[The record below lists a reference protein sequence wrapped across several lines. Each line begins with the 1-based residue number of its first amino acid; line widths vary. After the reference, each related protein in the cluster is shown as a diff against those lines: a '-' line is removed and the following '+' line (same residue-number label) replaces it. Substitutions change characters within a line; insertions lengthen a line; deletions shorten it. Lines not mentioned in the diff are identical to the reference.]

1 MGHGS
6 MGVAILA
13 LSAQGQNPSEIS
25 KNLRVSRQTVY
36 RTLERGTATA
46 PKRMR
51 TKPGRPTE
59 TVEAVKIAINEKNA
73 KATVRGLAREF
84 NMPRTTMRRL
94 VKDDLGL
101 KSFKRT
107 PRHALK
113 STDKEKRVAGAKKC
127 LNQLKKKPKE
137 VVILHLD
144 ETPFSLGEMVT
155 MDTGF
160 YIAEACGDADD
171 TTVHYGKERHFA
183 NLQVI
188 AVVGSDGQ
196 KCDLI
201 FLEDGQR
208 LNSFTYVE
216 FLRRKVFPWA
226 RATYGESWWLQHDG
240 ASCHTSKFTQQFLR
254 TEAPG
259 FFPKEA
265 WPPHSPDAAP
275 MDYAIFGRLKSS
287 L

>member
-1 MGHGS
+1 MANREEKR
-6 MGVAILA
+6 VAILA

-113 STDKEKRVAGAKKC
+113 STDKEKRVAGAKK
-127 LNQLKKKPKE
+127 

-216 FLRRKVFPWA
+216 FFEK
-226 RATYGESWWLQHDG
+226 
-240 ASCHTSKFTQQFLR
+240 
-254 TEAPG
+254 
-259 FFPKEA
+259 
-265 WPPHSPDAAP
+265 
-275 MDYAIFGRLKSS
+275 KSLPVGKS
-287 L
+287 NIWRIM

>member
-1 MGHGS
+1 
-6 MGVAILA
+6 
-13 LSAQGQNPSEIS
+13 
-25 KNLRVSRQTVY
+25 
-36 RTLERGTATA
+36 
-46 PKRMR
+46 
-51 TKPGRPTE
+51 
-59 TVEAVKIAINEKNA
+59 
-73 KATVRGLAREF
+73 
-84 NMPRTTMRRL
+84 
-94 VKDDLGL
+94 
-101 KSFKRT
+101 
-107 PRHALK
+107 
-113 STDKEKRVAGAKKC
+113 
-127 LNQLKKKPKE
+127 
-137 VVILHLD
+137 
-144 ETPFSLGEMVT
+144 

-287 L
+287 LSGTHFKSKHHLKTAIMDA